1 MGGFSFASVVLS
13 YFMVGGGMFV
23 GLLAAGYAK
32 VGSLAGLYLMLG
44 VGAFLGGYFA
54 ARASRGRTIVE
65 PAIGAL
71 AVVGTLAGLVAAGE
85 SGRQLLS
92 AHEDAATKAIAY
104 LALAGGGGSLVG
116 AWIGEK
122 FFGDAPTSTLPW
134 FAYTAFATFGA
145 TVMVSTIAAI
155 TSNSVEGM
163 AKTMLI
169 GFAAGCLLSGIAVG
183 ASSRARPLLASF
195 VGGGLGV
202 VGLGLLASRVS
213 PGGADKDVAAGIA
226 VLAVGGGVIC
236 LIGALIGWA
245 AVGKKA
251 PGAVT

>member
-23 GLLAAGYAK
+23 GLLAAGYTK
-32 VGSLAGLYLMLG
+32 VGSEAALYLMLG
-44 VGAFLGGYFA
+44 VGALAGGYFA
-54 ARASRGRTIVE
+54 ARASRGSTIIE

-71 AVVGTLAGLVAAGE
+71 AVVATLVGLVAVTDVGK
-85 SGRQLLS
+85 QLLS
-92 AHEDAATKAIAY
+92 AHQDAVTKAVLLLVAS
-104 LALAGGGGSLVG
+104 GGGGSLVG
-116 AWIGEK
+116 AWVGEK
-122 FFGDAPTSTLPW
+122 YFGDAPTSTLPW
-134 FAYTAFATFGA
+134 YGYTAFSTFGA
-145 TVMVSTIAAI
+145 TVMVSYIAAA
-155 TSNSVEGM
+155 TSKDADAL

-169 GFAAGCLLSGIAVG
+169 GFAAGCLVSGIAVG

-195 VGGGLGV
+195 IGGGLGV
-202 VGLGLLASRVS
+202 VGLGLLVAKLS
-213 PGGADKDVAAGIA
+213 PGGADKDVQTGIA
-226 VLAVGGGVIC
+226 VLAVIGGIIS